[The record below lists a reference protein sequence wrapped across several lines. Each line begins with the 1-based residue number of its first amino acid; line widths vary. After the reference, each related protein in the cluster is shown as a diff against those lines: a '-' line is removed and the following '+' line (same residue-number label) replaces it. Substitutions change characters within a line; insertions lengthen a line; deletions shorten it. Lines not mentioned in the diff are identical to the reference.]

1 MKTVRTKVSSSR
13 VVAVVQARMTSTRL
27 PGKVLADFVG
37 KPLLEYMLAR
47 VRRAEQL
54 DAVWVATTSN
64 ASDDPVYELCEKL
77 GVPVF
82 RGDEHDV
89 LSRYVAVAA
98 KSNAAVIVRLTA
110 DCPFADPDVIDAAV
124 RMLTDQRYD
133 YVSNAIERSY
143 PDGLD
148 VEVFTRAALQQA
160 DAASCS
166 AFQREHVTPYLRSR
180 AFPDAGEFKVGHL
193 TGPADFSHLRW
204 TVDTEADLAHASR
217 LAARVPHDCS
227 WLEIIAL
234 LSRRPDLL
242 GRPPAPSLEL
252 RRAYASDSDL
262 LFDWVNSPEAL
273 AGKLETIGPIGRHE
287 HEKWFSKRIDAQ
299 DCRIWIAELSG
310 CPVGQVRAEYDRL
323 GQAHVDVFVAPEA
336 RAAGIATA
344 MIDEMA
350 REVAEIWPNVRL
362 VARVR
367 LENQGSRR
375 LFAKAGFNVDEINS
389 DHLVM
394 FRNL

>member
-1 MKTVRTKVSSSR
+1 MLPTEVSSSR

-27 PGKVLADFVG
+27 PGKVLADFGG

-54 DAVWVATTSN
+54 DAVYVATTFN
-64 ASDDPVYELCEKL
+64 ASDNPVYELCEKL

-98 KSNAAVIVRLTA
+98 KSNAAVVVRLTA
-110 DCPFADPDVIDAAV
+110 DCPFVDPEVIDAAV
-124 RMLTDQRYD
+124 RLLIDQQYD

-148 VEVFTRAALQQA
+148 VEVFTRAALRQA
-160 DAASCS
+160 DVASRS
-166 AFQREHVTPYLRSR
+166 AFQREHVTPYLRSG
-180 AFPDAGEFKVGHL
+180 AFPDAGKFKVGHL
-193 TGPADFSHLRW
+193 IGPADFSHLRW

-217 LAARVPHDCS
+217 LAARLPNDCS
-227 WLEIIAL
+227 WMEVIAL

-242 GRPPAPSLEL
+242 GRAPAPQLEL
-252 RRAYASDSDL
+252 RRANALDLDL

-273 AGKLETIGPIGRHE
+273 AGKLETIGPIGRRE
-287 HEKWFSKRIDAQ
+287 HEQWFSTRIDAK
-299 DCRIWIAELSG
+299 DCKIWIAQRGG
-310 CPVGQVRAEYDRL
+310 CPVGQVRAECDRL
-323 GQAHVDVFVAPEA
+323 GQAHVDIFVAPEA

-350 REVAEIWPNVRL
+350 REVAKIWPDVRL

-367 LENQGSRR
+367 LENKGSRR
-375 LFAKAGFNVDEINS
+375 LFNKAGFSVIETKS

-394 FRNL
+394 SRNL